1 MNEQDKL
8 YLELGAKDNI
18 TPVLE
23 KIKKESEELE
33 EQFSNFKAITIKD
46 IVLKTD
52 GALDTI
58 RKQIQEG
65 LNVKPFTIDVE
76 ASPNVDTSKIT
87 DAVRTIIEA
96 QERLVNGASV
106 NVGGSTAD
114 TSGASQQ
121 NTQAARENAEAVNQQ
136 AKSYEELK
144 AQVDAVL
151 GSIQANTATIVE
163 QKNAISLIDKE
174 MRAINKDVE
183 KSGTMTDTQ
192 RKRLEMLT
200 ASRSSTSNPCNLP

>member
-65 LNVKPFTIDVE
+65 LNAQPFTIDVE

-114 TSGASQQ
+114 TSGEHASSQGEC
-121 NTQAARENAEAVNQQ
+121 R
-136 AKSYEELK
+136 
-144 AQVDAVL
+144 
-151 GSIQANTATIVE
+151 GSQPA
-163 QKNAISLIDKE
+163 
-174 MRAINKDVE
+174 
-183 KSGTMTDTQ
+183 G
-192 RKRLEMLT
+192 
-200 ASRSSTSNPCNLP
+200 